1 MWLSLRRIGHPSAW
15 VVFCAAVLAMAPGYA
30 VAREFRVAD
39 NQPADYP
46 SVRALEFMANIVEE
60 RTNGRHSIRVFHSS
74 QLGEEEQTLQQ
85 TRAGVI
91 DIVRTTVA
99 PMGSLVPTA
108 NVLSLPFLFRS
119 FEHLHHVLDQ
129 GLGKEI
135 LASFEPHGFVG
146 LTFYDSGARSIYNS
160 VRPVRSLAD
169 VKGLRIRVQQSEVM
183 TNMMRALGAEPIALP
198 YGQVATAIS
207 TKLIDGAENTWP
219 SYVTSNHYKV
229 APYYSLTEHT
239 MSPAALVMSSHAWEG
254 LSSEDRDIFRDAAEK
269 SRLYMRDIW
278 AAREDRSRQQARAA
292 GNIIIAD
299 IDRKPFENAMSGI
312 YADVMTDE
320 GARQLIE
327 RIRQVH

>member
-1 MWLSLRRIGHPSAW
+1 MSLSLRWIGHPAAW
-15 VVFCAAVLAMAPGYA
+15 VVFCAAVLAIAPGYA

-46 SVRALEFMANIVEE
+46 SVQALEFMANIVDE

-129 GLGKEI
+129 SLGKEI
-135 LASFEPHGFVG
+135 LASFEPYGFVG

-183 TNMMRALGAEPIALP
+183 MNMMRALGAEPIALS
-198 YGQVATAIS
+198 YGQIATALS

-219 SYVTSNHYKV
+219 AYVTSNHYKV

-239 MSPAALVMSSHAWEG
+239 MSPAVLVMSSRAWET
-254 LSSEDRDIFRDAAEK
+254 LSSEDQDIFRDAAEK
-269 SRLYMRDIW
+269 SRIYMREIW

-312 YADVMTDE
+312 YAKVMTDG

-327 RIRQVH
+327 RIRQAP